1 MYERKM
7 SKSCLVGELA
17 TVHVLIELKKE
28 SRSFS
33 RKLGV
38 PRSLLDKR
46 FEETMREVHMSDQA
60 RADFYVHCDLREY
73 RAFLR
78 LQLKNMKQ
86 SQREARSDNRVKK
99 AA

>member
-7 SKSCLVGELA
+7 SESCLVGELA
-17 TVHVLIELKKE
+17 TVAMLIDLKE
-28 SRSFS
+28 NSRRFS
-33 RKLGV
+33 RILGV

-46 FEETMREVHMSDQA
+46 FEETMRDNPWLDQT
-60 RADFYVHCDLREY
+60 RVDFYVHCDLREY

-78 LQLKNMKQ
+78 LQLKNKKQ
-86 SQREARSDNRVKK
+86 RQREKGSDNRVKK